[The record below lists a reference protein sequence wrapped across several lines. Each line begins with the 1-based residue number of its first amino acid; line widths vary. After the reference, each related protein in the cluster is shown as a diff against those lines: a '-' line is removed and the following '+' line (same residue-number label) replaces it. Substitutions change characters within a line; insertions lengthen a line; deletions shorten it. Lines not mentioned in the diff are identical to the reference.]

1 MQGPPPRENVHT
13 KRALWPTRA
22 YGRRRRMHPNVLRPN
37 TSLGYVSSVG
47 DQRKKQDGPKRYFGG
62 TGGGGGRGGAEE
74 WINGRGEVQATV
86 AIIAWLPIG
95 SAWLALARATNGSKT
110 YRDKQK
116 KRRLGPPRAR
126 PRPGGRATPAR
137 AARQPSHGHAA
148 LRGAR
153 GAPRRQALV
162 GGVPG
167 KARKKLLGRPQ
178 AS

>member
-1 MQGPPPRENVHT
+1 MDVLDRHWTPPYLSWRAERAKGGAGGAASKDTRGPPQGDAHAEC
-13 KRALWPTRA
+13 
-22 YGRRRRMHPNVLRPN
+22 
-37 TSLGYVSSVG
+37 SSS
-47 DQRKKQDGPKRYFGG
+47 R
-62 TGGGGGRGGAEE
+62 
-74 WINGRGEVQATV
+74 NGRGEVQATV